1 MLDMIR
7 QFAGKPGHSEK
18 VALAADLRQTVA
30 EELAA
35 PGGEPATCPHC
46 GCTEFVRRGRDARGA
61 QRYLRGGCARSFTA
75 RSRGLLARSKL
86 AASQRVDFAR
96 CLADAPALRE
106 CAERCG
112 TCLRTAWSVRHR
124 ACEVMASRLE
134 PFRAVGEVQV
144 DGKYFAESPGGNHAR
159 PAGHEGA
166 GTFEMPRK
174 RHRSGSDIHVRGL
187 PDLRVCAVT
196 GAGELGDDLAEV
208 CCRGQAS
215 EADLLGVLRG
225 RAGLGATAETDGKGE
240 YAGALAALGAA
251 HVTVDA
257 KDRTTDNINVV
268 NSMHSRLG
276 HFMDGFHGV
285 STKHLQHYLDWF
297 CHGEQFRGSDGD
309 ARERIYRHECDGTY
323 QTSRKGYVGMPIPF
337 PRYWELAA

>member
-1 MLDMIR
+1 MPDMIR
-7 QFAGKPGHSEK
+7 QFAGQPGHGEK

-35 PGGEPATCPHC
+35 PGGEPDACPHC
-46 GCTEFVRRGRDARGA
+46 GCTDLAGRGRDARGG
-61 QRYLRGGCARSFTA
+61 QRYLRGGCARSPAA

-86 AASQRVDFAR
+86 AASQRVGFAQ
-96 CLADAPALRE
+96 CLADAPAPRE

-112 TCLRTAWSVRHR
+112 TCLRTAWLVRHR
-124 ACEVMASRLE
+124 ACEVMAPGLE
-134 PFRAVGEVQV
+134 PFRAVGEARV
-144 DGKYFAESPGGNHAR
+144 DGKYFAESLAGNHVR

-174 RHRSGSDIHVRGL
+174 RHRSGSDTRVRGL
-187 PDLRVCAVT
+187 SNLRVCAVT
-196 GAGELGDDLAEV
+196 GVNELGDELSEV
-208 CCRGQAS
+208 CCCGQAS
-215 EADLLGVLRG
+215 EADLPGVLRG
-225 RAGLGATAETDGKGE
+225 RAGLGATVKTDGKGE

-257 KDRTTDNINVV
+257 KDRTTDDINVV
-268 NSMHSRLG
+268 SPMHSRLG

-285 STKHLQHYLDWF
+285 STRHPRHYLDWF

-309 ARERIYRHECDGTY
+309 ARERTCRHECDGTY
-323 QTSRKGYVGMPIPF
+323 QTSRRDYVGMPIPF

>member
-1 MLDMIR
+1 MIR
-7 QFAGKPGHSEK
+7 QFAGKPGHGEK

-30 EELAA
+30 EGLAAPGGAA

-46 GCTEFVRRGRDARGA
+46 GCTDLAGRGRDARGA
-61 QRYLRGGCARSFTA
+61 QRYLRGGCARSPAA

-86 AASQRVDFAR
+86 AASQRVGFAQ

-112 TCLRTAWSVRHR
+112 TCLRAAWSVRHR
-124 ACEVMASRLE
+124 ACEPVASGPG

-144 DGKYFAESPGGNHAR
+144 DGRYFAESPGGNHAR

-174 RHRSGSDIHVRGL
+174 RHRSGSDTRVRGL
-187 PDLRVCAVT
+187 SDLRVCAAA

-215 EADLLGVLRG
+215 EADLPGVPRG
-225 RAGLGATAETDGKGE
+225 RRGWARRPRRTARGSTRGPWPRSGPRTSRSTPRT
-240 YAGALAALGAA
+240 GR
-251 HVTVDA
+251 
-257 KDRTTDNINVV
+257 RTT
-268 NSMHSRLG
+268 
-276 HFMDGFHGV
+276 
-285 STKHLQHYLDWF
+285 STW
-297 CHGEQFRGSDGD
+297 
-309 ARERIYRHECDGTY
+309 
-323 QTSRKGYVGMPIPF
+323 
-337 PRYWELAA
+337 

>member
-1 MLDMIR
+1 M
-7 QFAGKPGHSEK
+7 
-18 VALAADLRQTVA
+18 
-30 EELAA
+30 
-35 PGGEPATCPHC
+35 
-46 GCTEFVRRGRDARGA
+46 
-61 QRYLRGGCARSFTA
+61 
-75 RSRGLLARSKL
+75 
-86 AASQRVDFAR
+86 DFAQ

-124 ACEVMASRLE
+124 ACEVMAPGLE

-187 PDLRVCAVT
+187 PDLRVCAAA
-196 GAGELGDDLAEV
+196 GAGELGDGLAGAR
-208 CCRGQAS
+208 CRGQAG
-215 EADLLGVLRG
+215 EADLP
-225 RAGLGATAETDGKGE
+225 
-240 YAGALAALGAA
+240 GALAALGAA

-257 KDRTTDNINVV
+257 KDRTTDDINVV
-268 NSMHSRLG
+268 RPMHSRLG

-285 STKHLQHYLDWF
+285 STKHPRHYLDWF
-297 CHGEQFRGSDGD
+297 CYGEQFRGSDGD

>member
-7 QFAGKPGHSEK
+7 QFAGKPGHGEK

-30 EELAA
+30 EGLAA

-61 QRYLRGGCARSFTA
+61 QRYLCRGCARSFTA

-86 AASQRVDFAR
+86 AASQWMDFAQ
-96 CLADAPALRE
+96 CLADALTLRE

-112 TCLRTAWSVRHR
+112 TCLRTAWFMRHR

-144 DGKYFAESPGGNHAR
+144 DGN
-159 PAGHEGA
+159 
-166 GTFEMPRK
+166 
-174 RHRSGSDIHVRGL
+174 
-187 PDLRVCAVT
+187 
-196 GAGELGDDLAEV
+196 
-208 CCRGQAS
+208 
-215 EADLLGVLRG
+215 
-225 RAGLGATAETDGKGE
+225 
-240 YAGALAALGAA
+240 
-251 HVTVDA
+251 
-257 KDRTTDNINVV
+257 
-268 NSMHSRLG
+268 
-276 HFMDGFHGV
+276 
-285 STKHLQHYLDWF
+285 YLDLF
-297 CHGEQFRGSDGD
+297 CYREQFRGSDGD

>member
-1 MLDMIR
+1 MLDMVR
-7 QFAGKPGHSEK
+7 QFAGQPGHGEK
-18 VALAADLRQTVA
+18 VALAADLRQMIA

-35 PGGEPATCPHC
+35 SGGEPDACPHC
-46 GCTEFVRRGRDARGA
+46 GCTDLVRRGRDARGG

-75 RSRGLLARSKL
+75 RSRGLLAQSKL
-86 AASQRVDFAR
+86 AASQRVDFAQ
-96 CLADAPALRE
+96 CLADALTLRE

-144 DGKYFAESPGGNHAR
+144 DGKYFAESPGGNHVR

-187 PDLRVCAVT
+187 SDLRVCAVT
-196 GAGELGDDLAEV
+196 GAGELGDEFAEV

-225 RAGLGATAETDGKGE
+225 RAGLGATAETDGKG
-240 YAGALAALGAA
+240 GTRGPWPRSGPR
-251 HVTVDA
+251 TSRSTPRTGR
-257 KDRTTDNINVV
+257 RTT
-268 NSMHSRLG
+268 
-276 HFMDGFHGV
+276 
-285 STKHLQHYLDWF
+285 STW
-297 CHGEQFRGSDGD
+297 
-309 ARERIYRHECDGTY
+309 
-323 QTSRKGYVGMPIPF
+323 
-337 PRYWELAA
+337 